1 MSKASHAARK
11 SRPQR
16 ISRLGV
22 WLAIPAALVA
32 SGVIV
37 SAASYA
43 SFSSSTTNPTSNW
56 NAGSVTLADDDS
68 NSALFNASALKP
80 GSTDSKCIV
89 VTSTGNLPSNV
100 KLYGT
105 TPATTKAFSSYVN
118 LTITQG
124 TGSSFGAAT
133 ACNGFTPATTN
144 PTVYSGTL
152 ANFGSTYTNFSN
164 GADTWAPTGSGS
176 EARTYK
182 FTYTVDPNTPNTSQS
197 GTASLGFTWEAQNN

>member
-16 ISRLGV
+16 LSRLAT

-32 SGVIV
+32 SGIVV

-43 SFSSSTTNPTSNW
+43 SFSSSTVNPTSNW
-56 NAGSVTLADDDS
+56 NAGSVNLTDDDS
-68 NSALFNASALKP
+68 NSALFNANALKP
-80 GSTDSKCIV
+80 GSTGSKCIV
-89 VTSTGNLPSNV
+89 VTSTGNLPSTV

-133 ACNGFTPATTN
+133 SCTGFTPATTN
-144 PTVYSGTL
+144 PNVYSGTL

-164 GADTWAPTGSGS
+164 GADNWVTTGAAS
-176 EARTYK
+176 EARTYQ
-182 FTYTVDPNTPNTSQS
+182 FTYTVDPNTPNTSQA
-197 GTASLGFTWEAQNN
+197 GTASIGFTWEAQNN